1 MSEAGQAVASARPRN
16 SSTAAWACVAMPSR
30 SPAATSV
37 VFFVRYD
44 GKPYGYLNRCAHVP
58 MELDW
63 SEGQFFE
70 SSGLYL
76 MCATHG
82 AIYAPDTGKC
92 VGGPCRG
99 ARLRPVQVEERDTPE
114 GRAVFWL
121 PDDDAPSRL
130 THSPCLFT
138 HLQTPTR
145 RRMSDQFRPIRSPL
159 SNRVPRR
166 RPAKTGSAPR
176 SSASR
181 SRRSTNSAPRAAGRS
196 SSASCFC
203 RVAR

>member
-1 MSEAGQAVASARPRN
+1 MSDTQAAVRVCASDELVDGGVGRRVAASFAGGDA
-16 SSTAAWACVAMPSR
+16 
-30 SPAATSV
+30 V

-44 GKPYGYLNRCAHVP
+44 GQAYGYLNRCAHVP

-63 SEGQFFE
+63 AEGQFFE

-99 ARLRPVQVEERDTPE
+99 GRLRPVRVEERDTPD

-121 PDDDAPSRL
+121 PDDELR
-130 THSPCLFT
+130 
-138 HLQTPTR
+138 PTD
-145 RRMSDQFRPIRSPL
+145 S
-159 SNRVPRR
+159 
-166 RPAKTGSAPR
+166 
-176 SSASR
+176 
-181 SRRSTNSAPRAAGRS
+181 
-196 SSASCFC
+196 
-203 RVAR
+203 

>member
-1 MSEAGQAVASARPRN
+1 MNAALEPVRVCASDELVDGGTGVRRDAVDAGGNV
-16 SSTAAWACVAMPSR
+16 
-30 SPAATSV
+30 V

-44 GKPYGYLNRCAHVP
+44 GNAYGYLNRCAHVP

-99 ARLRPVQVEERDTPE
+99 GRLRPLRVDERDTSE

-121 PDDDAPSRL
+121 PDDDLR
-130 THSPCLFT
+130 
-138 HLQTPTR
+138 
-145 RRMSDQFRPIRSPL
+145 PL
-159 SNRVPRR
+159 STETP
-166 RPAKTGSAPR
+166 
-176 SSASR
+176 
-181 SRRSTNSAPRAAGRS
+181 
-196 SSASCFC
+196 
-203 RVAR
+203 

>member
-1 MSEAGQAVASARPRN
+1 MSTGAAEAATQAVRICASGELVDGGAGVRRAARLGGDD
-16 SSTAAWACVAMPSR
+16 V
-30 SPAATSV
+30 V

-44 GKPYGYLNRCAHVP
+44 GRAYGYLNRCAHVP

-63 SEGQFFE
+63 AEGQFFE

-99 ARLRPVQVEERDTPE
+99 GRLRPVQVDERDTPE

-121 PDDDAPSRL
+121 PDGEL
-130 THSPCLFT
+130 
-138 HLQTPTR
+138 
-145 RRMSDQFRPIRSPL
+145 
-159 SNRVPRR
+159 
-166 RPAKTGSAPR
+166 RPATP
-176 SSASR
+176 
-181 SRRSTNSAPRAAGRS
+181 
-196 SSASCFC
+196 
-203 RVAR
+203 

>member
-1 MSEAGQAVASARPRN
+1 MSGATHEPVRICASSELVDGGAGVRH
-16 SSTAAWACVAMPSR
+16 
-30 SPAATSV
+30 AATYGGGEVV

-44 GKPYGYLNRCAHVP
+44 GRAYGYLNRCAHVA

-82 AIYAPDTGKC
+82 AIYAPDTGRC

-99 ARLRPVQVEERDTPE
+99 GRLRPVEVDERDTPE

-121 PDDDAPSRL
+121 PDDELRPV
-130 THSPCLFT
+130 
-138 HLQTPTR
+138 TP
-145 RRMSDQFRPIRSPL
+145 
-159 SNRVPRR
+159 
-166 RPAKTGSAPR
+166 
-176 SSASR
+176 
-181 SRRSTNSAPRAAGRS
+181 
-196 SSASCFC
+196 
-203 RVAR
+203 

>member
-1 MSEAGQAVASARPRN
+1 MSDATHEAVRICASSDLVDGGAGVRH
-16 SSTAAWACVAMPSR
+16 
-30 SPAATSV
+30 AATYGGGEAV

-44 GKPYGYLNRCAHVP
+44 GRAYGYLNRCAHVP

-82 AIYAPDTGKC
+82 AIYAPDTGRC

-99 ARLRPVQVEERDTPE
+99 GRLRPVEVDERDTPE

-121 PDDDAPSRL
+121 PDEELCPV
-130 THSPCLFT
+130 
-138 HLQTPTR
+138 TP
-145 RRMSDQFRPIRSPL
+145 
-159 SNRVPRR
+159 
-166 RPAKTGSAPR
+166 
-176 SSASR
+176 
-181 SRRSTNSAPRAAGRS
+181 
-196 SSASCFC
+196 
-203 RVAR
+203 

>member
-1 MSEAGQAVASARPRN
+1 MTDAVLKPVRICASEELVDGGTGIRRN
-16 SSTAAWACVAMPSR
+16 
-30 SPAATSV
+30 ATCADGDAV
-37 VFFVRYD
+37 VFFIRYD
-44 GKPYGYLNRCAHVP
+44 GVAYGYLNRCAHVP

-99 ARLRPVQVEERDTPE
+99 GRLRPVQVDERDTPE

-121 PDDDAPSRL
+121 PDGDL
-130 THSPCLFT
+130 L
-138 HLQTPTR
+138 
-145 RRMSDQFRPIRSPL
+145 
-159 SNRVPRR
+159 
-166 RPAKTGSAPR
+166 PAS
-176 SSASR
+176 
-181 SRRSTNSAPRAAGRS
+181 
-196 SSASCFC
+196 
-203 RVAR
+203 